1 MGRFVQIGYVRDRY
15 MGMMKLLRWIGDR
28 MRQRLL
34 GIRVFRV
41 IGDSPVV
48 TQPDCLGCGRRSGR
62 FYRRFLIRR
71 KLTRY
76 AVIVTVHDSP
86 LLRLRR
92 GAKGI
97 LERSDESRLRGSQRA
112 RACDHSNR
120 GGSDDSGGGD
130 DDATAAA
137 VSARVGG
144 RVRRRIGRGCAVVF
158 APRAMNTVGQR
169 RWRFVGQGG
178 HVVRAV
184 HSRGNRGRY
193 NVCSVACH
201 GAAARQTVVARRCT
215 SCAHIVAALMLRLL
229 RR

>member
-1 MGRFVQIGYVRDRY
+1 M
-15 MGMMKLLRWIGDR
+15 
-28 MRQRLL
+28 L

-41 IGDSPVV
+41 IDNGNVVV
-48 TQPDCLGCGRRSGR
+48 TQLSPDCLRRGRCSGR
-62 FYRRFLIRR
+62 FYRRFLVRR

-76 AVIVTVHDSP
+76 TVIVTVHDSP

-97 LERSDESRLRGSQRA
+97 LERSDESRLRCNQTRT

-120 GGSDDSGGGD
+120 GGSDGSGGD
-130 DDATAAA
+130 DDAAA
-137 VSARVGG
+137 VVAAGARVGG
-144 RVRRRIGRGCAVVF
+144 VRRRAGRDCAVVF
-158 APRAMNTVGQR
+158 ASRAMNTVRQR
-169 RWRFVGQGG
+169 RWRFVGQVVG

-184 HSRGNRGRY
+184 HSRGNRGGCRY

-201 GAAARQTVVARRCT
+201 CAAAARQTVVARRCAN
-215 SCAHIVAALMLRLL
+215 CAHIVAALMLRLL